1 VSVRLVDERLDSLGN
16 LRGGDLS
23 NHVGDGRRKALGE
36 ETEFRRNLRHERVDV
51 GCGLVIV
58 IVHFVSGVETSSST
72 LGSATQ
78 NGKTPT

>member
-58 IVHFVSGVETSSST
+58 IVHFCVSETSSNT
-72 LGSATQ
+72 LGSAMTCG
-78 NGKTPT
+78 NVPM